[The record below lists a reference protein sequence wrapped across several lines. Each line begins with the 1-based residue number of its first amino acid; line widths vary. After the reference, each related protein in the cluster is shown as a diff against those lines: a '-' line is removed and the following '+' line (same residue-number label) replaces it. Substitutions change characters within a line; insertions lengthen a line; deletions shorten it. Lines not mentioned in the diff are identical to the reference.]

1 MSNYILKYGRD
12 DRVKY
17 ISHLDFMRCF
27 HRTVRRTDLQFIFS
41 QGFNPHPVMTI
52 AQPLSVGVTSESE
65 FMKVGFEDGYKP
77 REIVEI
83 LNQAF
88 PPGFKVYSCF
98 KLNAKEI
105 DITQI
110 DKALYVVE
118 IEHEGKADIDAFMAN
133 KELIVP
139 KKTKSGIKDSD
150 IRPHIFEMKEVS
162 DINGVLTLE
171 MIISVG
177 SSYNLKPETVAEA
190 MEKYCDGFKK
200 GFMTI
205 HRKEMYGGNVERL
218 INIV

>member
-77 REIVEI
+77 REIVDI
-83 LNQAF
+83 LNKAF

-105 DITQI
+105 DITLI
-110 DKALYVVE
+110 DKALYI
-118 IEHEGKADIDAFMAN
+118 IELEHSGKADISAFMAN
-133 KELIVP
+133 SELIVP

-150 IRPHIFEMKEVS
+150 IRPHIFDMKEVS
-162 DINGVLTLE
+162 DIDGILTLE
-171 MIISVG
+171 MTISVG
-177 SSYNLKPETVAEA
+177 SAYNLKPETVVQA
-190 MEKYCDGFKK
+190 MEKYCPNFTA
-200 GFMTI
+200 GFMNI
-205 HRKEMYGGNVERL
+205 HRKELYGGNVERL
-218 INIV
+218 VNIV

>member
-27 HRTVRRTDLQFIFS
+27 HRTVRRTDLRFIFS

-52 AQPLSVGVTSESE
+52 AQPMSVGVTSECE
-65 FMKVGFEDGYKP
+65 FMKVGFEDDYKP

-83 LNQAF
+83 LNKAF
-88 PPGFKVYSCF
+88 PPGFKAYSCF

-105 DITQI
+105 DVAKI

-118 IEHEGKADIDAFMAN
+118 MEHEGKADINKFLEN

-150 IRPHIFEMKEVS
+150 IRPHIFEMKEIS
-162 DINGVLTLE
+162 DVGGILTLE
-171 MIISVG
+171 MLISVG
-177 SSYNLKPETVAEA
+177 SAYNLKPETVADA
-190 MEKYCDGFKK
+190 MDSYCEGFKH
-200 GFMTI
+200 GFMNI
-205 HRKEMYGGNVERL
+205 HRKAMYGGNVERL
-218 INIV
+218 KNIV

>member
-83 LNQAF
+83 LNNAF

-118 IEHEGKADIDAFMAN
+118 LEHSGEADIAAFMAN
-133 KELIVP
+133 SELIVP

-150 IRPHIFEMKEVS
+150 IREHIFDIKEIS
-162 DINGVLTLE
+162 DVDGILTLE
-171 MIISVG
+171 MTISVG
-177 SSYNLKPETVAEA
+177 SAYNLKPETVVQA
-190 MEKYCDGFKK
+190 MEKYCPNFKA
-200 GFMTI
+200 GFMNI
-205 HRKEMYGGNVERL
+205 HRKEMYGGNVDRL
-218 INIV
+218 VNIV

>member
-83 LNQAF
+83 LNNAF

-110 DKALYVVE
+110 DKSRYIVE
-118 IEHEGKADIDAFMAN
+118 LEHNGKVDVDAFLAN
-133 KELIVP
+133 SELIVP

-150 IRPHIFEMKEVS
+150 IRPHIFDIKEIS
-162 DINGVLTLE
+162 DIDDVLTLD
-171 MIISVG
+171 MTISVG
-177 SSYNLKPETVAEA
+177 SAYNLKPETVIQA
-190 MEKYCDGFKK
+190 MEKYCPGFEG
-200 GFMTI
+200 GFMNI

-218 INIV
+218 VNIV